1 MSRNIHT
8 IPSPRM
14 IIFLMQNLVYYVI
27 IGISYIL
34 GGTVELCQ
42 GKLHKQR
49 QQNHTEEHSREAFL
63 RHVKDYVHTYDITV
77 YSKMDIRALP
87 LIFLISVSNGK
98 YIAATQTFITR
109 SPGLSFIY

>member
-1 MSRNIHT
+1 M
-8 IPSPRM
+8 
-14 IIFLMQNLVYYVI
+14 
-27 IGISYIL
+27 
-34 GGTVELCQ
+34 ELFQ

-49 QQNHTEEHSREAFL
+49 QQNHTKEHSREAFL

-77 YSKMDIRALP
+77 YNKMDIRALP

-98 YIAATQTFITR
+98 YIAAIQTFITR